1 MKPEEV
7 PIHFEPETIQFAIT
21 TWTMGATLFSEKQ
34 GQTLGQLFAILV
46 GDRLQMEKEGKRID
60 PADLLIGFYQHLEG
74 RIPEEL
80 RSEFSS
86 LDPDRFDSTYKAL
99 REKAKQSDAPSFSEW
114 SILVKI
120 CGENYRC
127 EESRDAVC
135 EQSFGA
141 RGSGATKRICNPG
154 IVPLNWRDLH
164 FIVLQ
169 V

>member
-1 MKPEEV
+1 MLGWGCEGHAIRGGLMKPEEV

-60 PADLLIGFYQHLEG
+60 PADLLIGFYRHLEG

-99 REKAKQSDAPSFSEW
+99 REKAKQSDVGVDE
-114 SILVKI
+114 I
-120 CGENYRC
+120 CHALREIA
-127 EESRDAVC
+127 AVTRYFADHLRN
-135 EQSFGA
+135 SD
-141 RGSGATKRICNPG
+141 RGTN
-154 IVPLNWRDLH
+154 L
-164 FIVLQ
+164 
-169 V
+169 

>member
-60 PADLLIGFYQHLEG
+60 PADLLIGFYRHLEG

-99 REKAKQSDAPSFSEW
+99 REKAKQSDVGVDE
-114 SILVKI
+114 I
-120 CGENYRC
+120 CHALREIA
-127 EESRDAVC
+127 AVTRYFADHLRN
-135 EQSFGA
+135 SD
-141 RGSGATKRICNPG
+141 RGTN
-154 IVPLNWRDLH
+154 L
-164 FIVLQ
+164 
-169 V
+169 

>member
-99 REKAKQSDAPSFSEW
+99 REKAKQSDVGIDE
-114 SILVKI
+114 I
-120 CGENYRC
+120 CHALREIA
-127 EESRDAVC
+127 AVTRYFADHLRN
-135 EQSFGA
+135 SD
-141 RGSGATKRICNPG
+141 RGTN
-154 IVPLNWRDLH
+154 L
-164 FIVLQ
+164 
-169 V
+169 

>member
-99 REKAKQSDAPSFSEW
+99 REKAKQSDVGVDE
-114 SILVKI
+114 I
-120 CGENYRC
+120 CHALREIA
-127 EESRDAVC
+127 AVTRYFADHLRN
-135 EQSFGA
+135 SD
-141 RGSGATKRICNPG
+141 RGTN
-154 IVPLNWRDLH
+154 L
-164 FIVLQ
+164 
-169 V
+169 